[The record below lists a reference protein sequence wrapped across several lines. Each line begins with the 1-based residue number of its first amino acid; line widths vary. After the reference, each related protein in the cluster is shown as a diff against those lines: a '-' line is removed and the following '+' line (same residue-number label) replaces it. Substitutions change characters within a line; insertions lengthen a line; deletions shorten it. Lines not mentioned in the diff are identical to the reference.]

1 MVGEELIII
10 FDNKQAF
17 LAKDKPLRLEQIGLS
32 DYAISKGFKFPA
44 YWRFKVLKHLENEK
58 KIVGE
63 IITYNV
69 GEKEFEL
76 NQTKISD
83 KLCQI
88 EQVTFRG
95 IDTQG
100 LISTLSGITSIFH
113 HPSKSNQQEKVF
125 TPPSSQQ
132 PRTDTY
138 KKTITDTFFIPLKE
152 VYFIHGGVTFSYK
165 LAKYHRPLDFTIVN
179 DDIREEYDAVKNY
192 FVNVLKTKRI
202 KVVATVEFT
211 NNEVTTIEAKSPEIE
226 KINKEII
233 DNVRFDYVRTTLK
246 KLNIEVDK
254 NLFTMDEFFETFTDE
269 KLKSNTFYE
278 NDSSFF
284 DDLLKIKDTKHY
296 KNLRFLSNKHAHHIL
311 KLRFI
316 HKPFSFIFLIEGEKH
331 YHFIWETLNTKE
343 ATYIW
348 HVSKERKLLKM
359 RIERLENILNFIKVN
374 GKIAYISTEKD
385 LFRRVEHDY
394 SAIKD
399 GFIKWKSEIESIL
412 T

>member
-1 MVGEELIII
+1 MIGEELVIM
-10 FDNKQAF
+10 FNNKQAF
-17 LAKDKPLRLEQIGLS
+17 LVKDKPLRLEQLGLS
-32 DYAISKGFKFPA
+32 DYAISKGFKLPA
-44 YWRFKVLKHLENEK
+44 YWKFKVLKHLEDEK
-58 KIVGE
+58 KIVGK
-63 IITYNV
+63 IITYYV
-69 GEKEFEL
+69 GETEFGP
-76 NQTKISD
+76 NQIEISN
-83 KLCQI
+83 KLSQI

-100 LISTLSGITSIFH
+100 LINTLLGKVPISH
-113 HPSKSNQQEKVF
+113 HPPESNQYEKVSSSF
-125 TPPSSQQ
+125 NTPQ
-132 PRTDTY
+132 P
-138 KKTITDTFFIPLKE
+138 KPHKETITDTFFIPLKE
-152 VYFIHGGVTFSYK
+152 VYFIHGGVTFSCK
-165 LAKYHRPLDFTIVN
+165 LANFPKPFDFTIQN

-192 FVNVLKTKRI
+192 FSNVLKTKKI
-202 KVVATVEFT
+202 QVFATVELT
-211 NNEVTTIEAKSPEIE
+211 NNEVTTIDSKSPEIE
-226 KINKEII
+226 KIDKEII
-233 DNVRFDYVRTTLK
+233 DNVRFDYVKTTLK

-278 NDSSFF
+278 NDASFF
-284 DDLLKIKDTKHY
+284 EDILKIQDTKHY

-348 HVSKERKLLKM
+348 HVSKDPKLLNM

-374 GKIAYISTEKD
+374 GKTAYISTEED
-385 LFRRVEHDY
+385 PFIRIEHDY

-399 GFIKWKSEIESIL
+399 GFIKWKSKIESIL